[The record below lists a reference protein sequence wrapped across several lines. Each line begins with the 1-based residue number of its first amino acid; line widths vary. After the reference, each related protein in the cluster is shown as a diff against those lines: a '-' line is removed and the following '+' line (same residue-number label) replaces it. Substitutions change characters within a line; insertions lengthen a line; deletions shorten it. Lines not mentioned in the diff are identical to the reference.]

1 MGHKEL
7 VVGSS
12 FLDCRVDIT
21 LQLLCARS
29 RLYYVP
35 RIFTFRTLFSRASSL
50 VFCYLFIIWYYVG
63 THSFETAQAAISQ
76 FTAIRVLTVVV
87 QKQPDVTLSQIVAIK
102 IHLLA
107 CKKAIGFF
115 SSIYHLRDHALKVLG
130 HAIRADCLKPGAI
143 TPHLPMKK

>member
-87 QKQPDVTLSQIVAIK
+87 QKQPDVTLSHKLWQLKYICLHAK
-102 IHLLA
+102 RLLDSSHLYTT
-107 CKKAIGFF
+107 
-115 SSIYHLRDHALKVLG
+115 SETMH
-130 HAIRADCLKPGAI
+130 
-143 TPHLPMKK
+143 